1 MQHSDLDL
9 VLVWVAVVPVCL
21 AVGPACLTVVS
32 ASLAVAS
39 ACPAVVSACLAVA
52 AAQQSAVLPNS
63 ALLSEACMADVHGAV
78 A

>member
-1 MQHSDLDL
+1 MQHSDLDF
-9 VLVWVAVVPVCL
+9 VLGWLAVVPVRL

-32 ASLAVAS
+32 ACLAVAS

-52 AAQQSAVLPNS
+52 AAQQSAVLPGS
-63 ALLSEACMADVHGAV
+63 ALLSEAYTADVRGAV